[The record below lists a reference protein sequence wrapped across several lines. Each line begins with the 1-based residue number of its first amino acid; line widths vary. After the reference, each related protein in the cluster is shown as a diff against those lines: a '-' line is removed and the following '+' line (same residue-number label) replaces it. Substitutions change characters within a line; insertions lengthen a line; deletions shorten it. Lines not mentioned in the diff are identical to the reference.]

1 LALQFDISRVK
12 PSSCRLTP
20 EKLPEFNGLELQ
32 RRLKDG
38 KESALLVQEVKELV
52 SRTFTDR

>member
-1 LALQFDISRVK
+1 VK

-20 EKLPEFNGLELQ
+20 EKLPEFNGLELR
-32 RRLKDG
+32 RRLSDK

-52 SRTFTDR
+52 SGTFKDR